1 MARPLSLLS
10 DPTTRGVIV
19 QTTKSNPQGVH
30 PPVGTYSH
38 AVRVEGGDA
47 TWIYVSGQVALDAEG
62 TLVAPNDLRA
72 QTKQVFENLTAIL
85 EANGATFEDV
95 VKITTFVTTLD
106 DLDGMR
112 EVRARYLP
120 KEPPASTAVQI
131 SALVLPDAVIEIEA
145 VAVIAS

>member
-1 MARPLSLLS
+1 MR
-10 DPTTRGVIV
+10 
-19 QTTKSNPQGVH
+19 TTKANPSGVH

-38 AVRVEGGDA
+38 SVRVETGEA

-62 TLVAPNDLRA
+62 NLVAPNDLRG
-72 QTKQVFENLTAIL
+72 QTEQVFENLTAIL
-85 EANGATFEDV
+85 EANGAAWDDV
-95 VKITTFVTTLD
+95 VKITTFVTTQE

-120 KEPPASTAVQI
+120 TEPPASTAVQI

>member
-1 MARPLSLLS
+1 VRASRL
-10 DPTTRGVIV
+10 
-19 QTTKSNPQGVH
+19 NPDTIH

-38 AVRVEGGDA
+38 AVRVETGDA
-47 TWIYVSGQVALDAEG
+47 TWIYISGQVALDVDG
-62 TLVAPNDLRA
+62 NLVAPNDLRG
-72 QTKQVFENLTAIL
+72 QTEQVFENLTAIL
-85 EANGATFEDV
+85 EANGATLDNV

-120 KEPPASTAVQI
+120 KEPPASTAVRI
-131 SALVLPDAVIEIEA
+131 AALVLPDAVIEIEA

>member
-1 MARPLSLLS
+1 MRM
-10 DPTTRGVIV
+10 
-19 QTTKSNPQGVH
+19 TKANPDGVH

-38 AVRVEGGDA
+38 AVRVESGEA
-47 TWIYVSGQVALDAEG
+47 TWVYLSGQVALDADG
-62 TLVAPNDLRA
+62 NLVAPNDLRG
-72 QTKQVFENLTAIL
+72 QTEQVFENLTAIL
-85 EANGATFEDV
+85 EANGAAWDDV
-95 VKITTFVTTLD
+95 VKITTFVTTQE

-120 KEPPASTAVQI
+120 TEPPASTAVQI